1 MRLLDRDGGSITL
14 EATLALVVLVPILFS
29 ILQFGGA
36 FQRWNAQDAV
46 AVQGARHAAELGGDG
61 PEVRQAIETSLRA
74 SGLDPA
80 TVSVAIE
87 PAAVG
92 WRQPIQVRLGSEARI
107 AIPFLFSTT
116 LPLRSTA
123 VARGEVAR

>member
-1 MRLLDRDGGSITL
+1 MNALLRDEGTVTL
-14 EATLALVVLVPILFS
+14 ETTLAIAVLVPVLFA

-36 FQRWNAQDAV
+36 FQRWIAQDAI
-46 AVQGARHAAELGGDG
+46 AVQGARHAAEVGGDA
-61 PEVRQAIETSLRA
+61 PEVRRAIDTSLRA

-87 PAAVG
+87 PATVG
-92 WRQPIQVRLGSEARI
+92 WREPIQVRLGSDARI
-107 AIPFLFSTT
+107 AIPFLFTAT

>member
-1 MRLLDRDGGSITL
+1 MNALLRDEGTVTL
-14 EATLALVVLVPILFS
+14 ETTLAIAVLVPVLFA

-36 FQRWNAQDAV
+36 FQRWIAQDAV
-46 AVQGARHAAELGGDG
+46 AVQGARHAAEVGGDA
-61 PEVRQAIETSLRA
+61 PEVRRAIDTSLRA
-74 SGLDPA
+74 SGIDPA

-87 PAAVG
+87 PATVG
-92 WRQPIQVRLGSEARI
+92 WREPIQVRLGSDARI
-107 AIPFLFSTT
+107 AIPFLFTAT

>member
-1 MRLLDRDGGSITL
+1 MNALLRDEGTVTL
-14 EATLALVVLVPILFS
+14 ETTIAIAVLVPVLFA

-36 FQRWNAQDAV
+36 FQRWIAQDAV
-46 AVQGARHAAELGGDG
+46 AVQGARHAAEVGGDA
-61 PEVRQAIETSLRA
+61 PEVRRAIDTSLRA

-87 PAAVG
+87 PATVG
-92 WRQPIQVRLGSEARI
+92 WREPIQVRLGSDARI
-107 AIPFLFSTT
+107 AIPFLFTAT

>member
-1 MRLLDRDGGSITL
+1 MSGLAGEEGSVTL
-14 EATLALVVLVPILFS
+14 ETTLALVVLVPVLFA

-36 FQRWNAQDAV
+36 FQRWIAQDAV
-46 AVQGARHAAELGGDG
+46 AVQGARHAAELGGDA
-61 PEVRQAIETSLRA
+61 PEVRRAIDSSLRA

-80 TVSVAIE
+80 SVTVAIE
-87 PAAVG
+87 PASVG
-92 WRQPIQVRLGSEARI
+92 WREPIQVRLWSDARI
-107 AIPFLFSTT
+107 AIPFLFTAT

>member
-1 MRLLDRDGGSITL
+1 VNALLRDEGTVTL
-14 EATLALVVLVPILFS
+14 ETTLAIAVLVPVLFA

-36 FQRWNAQDAV
+36 FQRWIAQDAV
-46 AVQGARHAAELGGDG
+46 AVQGARHAAEVGGDA
-61 PEVRQAIETSLRA
+61 PEVRRAIDTSLRA

-87 PAAVG
+87 PATVG
-92 WRQPIQVRLGSEARI
+92 WREPIQVRLGSDARI
-107 AIPFLFSTT
+107 AIPFLFTAT

>member
-1 MRLLDRDGGSITL
+1 VNALLRDEGTVTL
-14 EATLALVVLVPILFS
+14 ETTLAIAVIVPVLFA

-36 FQRWNAQDAV
+36 FQRWIAQDAV
-46 AVQGARHAAELGGDG
+46 AVQGARHAAEVGGDA
-61 PEVRQAIETSLRA
+61 PEVRRAIDTSLRA

-87 PAAVG
+87 PATVG
-92 WRQPIQVRLGSEARI
+92 WREPIQVRLGSDARI
-107 AIPFLFSTT
+107 AIPFLFTAT

>member
-1 MRLLDRDGGSITL
+1 
-14 EATLALVVLVPILFS
+14 
-29 ILQFGGA
+29 
-36 FQRWNAQDAV
+36 
-46 AVQGARHAAELGGDG
+46 GGDG
-61 PEVRQAIETSLRA
+61 PEVRQAIDTSLRA

>member
-1 MRLLDRDGGSITL
+1 MRLLARDGGSVTL
-14 EATLALVVLVPILFS
+14 EATLALVVLVPILFA

-36 FQRWNAQDAV
+36 FQRWIAQDAV
-46 AVQGARHAAELGGDG
+46 AVQAARHAGELGGDR
-61 PEVRQAIETSLRA
+61 PEVRRAIDTSLRA
-74 SGLDPA
+74 SGIDPV

-87 PAAVG
+87 PPAVG
-92 WRQPIQVRLGSEARI
+92 WREPIQVRLGSDVRI
-107 AIPFLFSTT
+107 AIPFLFSAT

>member
-1 MRLLDRDGGSITL
+1 MNALLRDEGTVTL
-14 EATLALVVLVPILFS
+14 ETTLAIAVLVPVLFA

-36 FQRWNAQDAV
+36 FQRWIAQDAV
-46 AVQGARHAAELGGDG
+46 AVQGARHAAEVGGDA
-61 PEVRQAIETSLRA
+61 PEVRRAIDTSLRA

-87 PAAVG
+87 PATVG
-92 WRQPIQVRLGSEARI
+92 WREPIQVRLGSDARI
-107 AIPFLFSTT
+107 AIPFLFTAT

>member
-1 MRLLDRDGGSITL
+1 MLVRDGGSITV
-14 EATLALVVLVPILFS
+14 ETTLAVVVLVPVLFA

-36 FQRWNAQDAV
+36 FQRWVAQDAV
-46 AVQGARHAAELGGDG
+46 AVQGARHAAELGGDV
-61 PEVRQAIETSLRA
+61 PEVRRAIDTSLRA

-87 PAAVG
+87 PATVG
-92 WRQPIQVRLGSEARI
+92 WREPIQVRLGSEARI
-107 AIPFLFSTT
+107 AIPFLFTTT